1 MDASNSMK
9 VQILEKLIDK
19 LMSGE
24 FDEDES
30 MEQMPADGSMEKDS
44 HAKIEMLA
52 IESDPKK
59 AGMIVRI

>member
-44 HAKIEMLA
+44 NAKIEMLA

-59 AGMIVRI
+59 KMIGM